1 MAIGN
6 EAVQLRSV
14 IDDLG
19 NGCHEGMEIGIL
31 FSFCPAMFHVSDQFS
46 DISPAVNVDLVF
58 LSGWLQV
65 NGTLH

>member
-31 FSFCPAMFHVSDQFS
+31 FPFLPALFHVSDQFS
-46 DISPAVNVDLVF
+46 DISLTINVNLVF
-58 LSGWLQV
+58 LSGRLQV
-65 NGTLH
+65 HGTLH